1 MKKSAKKRVETTKD
15 APKMATQK
23 PTSADETTKNE
34 TSADETRAASTIS
47 AIDSAYA
54 DALTAHERYA
64 DDAAPLSLFLIAF
77 KKFYARAKIERRA
90 RFTSALPYFD
100 AFARNVEALETDDD
114 AEGAW
119 RPWVEGCE
127 VVARFDRSLVASQ
140 TPPARSIDELIAL
153 GVPRAQI
160 AKIYNFRR
168 PDGSPDVDAVERR
181 DAWRAP
187 SIPSDD
193 PAEDDAAE
201 IARLAVETLQKINE
215 QNAADAETIDA
226 ETVEKLR
233 EIVDAATLDDSE
245 SDADEPT
252 QGEIDA
258 RIDREIL
265 DGVPVRQIA
274 ARYGLTVDDV
284 RRRADALGVAP
295 SVSASDVPPRIVR
308 AIEKR
313 REALA
318 SGLTTF
324 AEVARELSTSERAL
338 SVDDVRR
345 ALAQ

>member
-1 MKKSAKKRVETTKD
+1 MKKAVKKRVETTKD
-15 APKMATQK
+15 APKMTTQK
-23 PTSADETTKNE
+23 TTVENE
-34 TSADETRAASTIS
+34 TPADETRAASTIS

-77 KKFYARAKIERRA
+77 KRFHGVAKIERRA
-90 RFTSALPYFD
+90 RFASALPYFD

-119 RPWVEGCE
+119 RPWVEACE

-140 TPPARSIDELIAL
+140 TPPTRSIDELIAL
-153 GVPRAQI
+153 GVPRSQI
-160 AKIYNFRR
+160 AKIYGFKRS
-168 PDGSPDVDAVERR
+168 DGSPDVDAVERR

-187 SIPSDD
+187 SLPEDSPI
-193 PAEDDAAE
+193 EDDAAE
-201 IARLAVETLQKINE
+201 IARLAVDALQKINE
-215 QNAADAETIDA
+215 SEGAPVDSETI
-226 ETVEKLR
+226 ERLQT
-233 EIVDAATLDDSE
+233 IVDEATPDDE
-245 SDADEPT
+245 SDADDEPSAD
-252 QGEIDA
+252 EINA

-284 RRRADALGVAP
+284 KRRADALGVAP

-345 ALAQ
+345 VLAQ